1 MQRWMKSALSVL
13 VMPITAAAEISF
25 ENIDQAASELQ
36 PQVVEW
42 RRWFHQNPE
51 LSNREFNTSARIAEI
66 LEEMGLEPR
75 TGIAHTGVMA
85 IIEGGK
91 PGPLVAIRADMDG
104 LPVTEQTGLPF
115 ASTVMTEY
123 NGQQTG
129 VMHACG
135 HDAHMAM
142 ALGATKLLNDMKD
155 ELAGSVMVIFQPAE
169 EGAPVGELGG
179 AKLMLEEGLFDQ
191 GVPEAVFG
199 IHVGLG
205 APPGELTTKPGP
217 MMASADRWSM
227 KVIGRQT
234 HGARP
239 WGGVDPIVV
248 SSQIIMAFQ
257 TIASRQVDVTKAPSI
272 ISVGRIQGGIR
283 NNVIPDYVEM
293 EGTIRA
299 FDPAMRVY
307 IHEAMERTAIAIAQ
321 SARAEVE
328 FEVDPRGTPAVIN
341 HNGLVEQMWPV
352 VQRVSGERPMLRMQ
366 PQTVAEDFSRY
377 GEVTPSMFVF
387 LGSLPDGVDI
397 ENAPSNHSP
406 FFDINEDDLEL
417 GVRLFGQLVV
427 EYMQSDQ

>member
-75 TGIAHTGVMA
+75 RGIAHTGVMA

>member
-427 EYMQSDQ
+427 EYMQSYQ

>member
-341 HNGLVEQMWPV
+341 HDGLVEQMWPV

-387 LGSLPDGVDI
+387 LGSLPDGVGI

-417 GVRLFGQLVV
+417 GVRLFGQLAV

>member
-179 AKLMLEEGLFDQ
+179 AKLMLEEGLFDE

-427 EYMQSDQ
+427 EYMQSYQ

>member
-341 HNGLVEQMWPV
+341 HDGLVEQMWPV

-427 EYMQSDQ
+427 EYMQSYQ

>member
-75 TGIAHTGVMA
+75 RGIAHTGVMA

-341 HNGLVEQMWPV
+341 HDGLVEQMWPV

-427 EYMQSDQ
+427 EYMQSYQ

>member
-75 TGIAHTGVMA
+75 RGIAHTGVMA

-427 EYMQSDQ
+427 EYMQSYQ

>member
-75 TGIAHTGVMA
+75 RGIAHTGVMA

-179 AKLMLEEGLFDQ
+179 AKLMLEEGLFDE

-427 EYMQSDQ
+427 EYMQSYQ

>member
-1 MQRWMKSALSVL
+1 M
-13 VMPITAAAEISF
+13 
-25 ENIDQAASELQ
+25 
-36 PQVVEW
+36 
-42 RRWFHQNPE
+42 
-51 LSNREFNTSARIAEI
+51 
-66 LEEMGLEPR
+66 
-75 TGIAHTGVMA
+75 
-85 IIEGGK
+85 
-91 PGPLVAIRADMDG
+91 
-104 LPVTEQTGLPF
+104 
-115 ASTVMTEY
+115 
-123 NGQQTG
+123 
-129 VMHACG
+129 
-135 HDAHMAM
+135 
-142 ALGATKLLNDMKD
+142 
-155 ELAGSVMVIFQPAE
+155 
-169 EGAPVGELGG
+169 
-179 AKLMLEEGLFDQ
+179 
-191 GVPEAVFG
+191 
-199 IHVGLG
+199 
-205 APPGELTTKPGP
+205 
-217 MMASADRWSM
+217 
-227 KVIGRQT
+227 
-234 HGARP
+234 
-239 WGGVDPIVV
+239 

-341 HNGLVEQMWPV
+341 HDGLVEQMWPV

-417 GVRLFGQLVV
+417 GVRLFGQLAV

>member
-179 AKLMLEEGLFDQ
+179 AKLMLEEGLFDE

-341 HNGLVEQMWPV
+341 HDGLVEQMWPV

-417 GVRLFGQLVV
+417 GVRLFGQLAV

>member
-1 MQRWMKSALSVL
+1 MQRWIKSGLCALAL
-13 VMPITAAAEISF
+13 PITAAAEISF

-66 LEEMGLEPR
+66 LKDMGLEPQ

-104 LPVTEQTGLPF
+104 LPVNEQTGLPF
-115 ASTVMTEY
+115 ASTVRTEY
-123 NGQQTG
+123 NGQETG

-142 ALGATKLLNDMKD
+142 ALGATKLLNDMKN

-169 EGAPVGELGG
+169 EGAPVGEVGG
-179 AKLMLEEGLFDQ
+179 AKLMLEEGLFDA

-257 TIASRQVDVTKAPSI
+257 TISSRQVDVTKAPSI

-299 FDPAMRVY
+299 FDPEMRSY

-341 HNGLVEQMWPV
+341 HDGLVEQMWPV
-352 VQRVSGERPMLRMQ
+352 VQRVSGEQPMMRMQ

-397 ENAPSNHSP
+397 MDAPSNHSP
-406 FFDINEDDLEL
+406 FFNINEDDLEV

-427 EYMQSDQ
+427 EYLQSD

>member
-341 HNGLVEQMWPV
+341 HDGLVEQMWPV

-417 GVRLFGQLVV
+417 GVRLFGQLAV

>member
-75 TGIAHTGVMA
+75 RGIAHTGVMA

-341 HNGLVEQMWPV
+341 HDGLVEQMWPV